1 MANSVDMGHR
11 TDLYDTVE
19 AKLGEP
25 LDGYVTAR
33 RRTEPPTSWRRIG
46 VEITARTGIDI
57 TGEAL
62 RVWFVVRGERVA

>member
-1 MANSVDMGHR
+1 MGHR

-25 LDGYVTAR
+25 LADYVNTR
-33 RRTEPPTSWRRIG
+33 RATDPATSWRRIG
-46 VEITARTGIDI
+46 LEITARTGIDI